1 MAAKESVRNPIPGC
15 LVRIR
20 QALDSLTQG
29 ERRVAES
36 VLRAPQAVTLSSVMV
51 LAQRSQTSGA
61 AVSRFCRK
69 LGFGT
74 FPQFKIRLAHDL
86 AQPIADI
93 HEDIK
98 VGESIETL
106 TRKVFQ
112 GNIQTLTDTLQVLD
126 SKSMAA
132 AVALLTTA
140 ARILFFGYGASAV
153 VAQDANHKFI
163 RTGKT
168 TLVSTDKHIQ
178 LIHASLAGPRDVV
191 VAISHTGRTRDL
203 LEVLGVAKQG
213 GAQTIAITH
222 YGRCPI
228 AKLADVILH
237 TSARETAYRQES
249 LSSRIAAL
257 TIVDALYV
265 GVGLRLHETVTKNL
279 GKIRRALRGTR
290 V

>member
-1 MAAKESVRNPIPGC
+1 MMVRSSVSNSIPAC

-20 QALDSLTQG
+20 HALSSLTEG
-29 ERRVAES
+29 ERRVADI
-36 VLRAPQAVTLSSVMV
+36 VLQDPQGVTLSSVTV
-51 LAQRSQTSGA
+51 LAQRSKTSTA

-86 AQPIADI
+86 AQPIPDI

-98 VGESIETL
+98 IGEPIEAL

-126 SKSMAA
+126 PQAVA
-132 AVALLTTA
+132 DAVALLATA
-140 ARILFFGYGASAV
+140 SRVLFFGYGASAV

-168 TLVSTDKHIQ
+168 TLLSTDKHVQ
-178 LIHASLAGPRDVV
+178 LIHASLAGPRDVI

-203 LEVLGVAKQG
+203 LEVLRVAKQG
-213 GAQTIAITH
+213 GARTIAITH

-228 AKLADVILH
+228 LKLADVVLQ
-237 TSARETAYRQES
+237 TSARETAFRQES
-249 LSSRIAAL
+249 LSSRVAAL
-257 TIVDALYV
+257 TIIDALYV
-265 GVGLRLHETVTKNL
+265 GVGLRLHEAVTKNL
-279 GKIRRALRGTR
+279 GKIRRALRSTR